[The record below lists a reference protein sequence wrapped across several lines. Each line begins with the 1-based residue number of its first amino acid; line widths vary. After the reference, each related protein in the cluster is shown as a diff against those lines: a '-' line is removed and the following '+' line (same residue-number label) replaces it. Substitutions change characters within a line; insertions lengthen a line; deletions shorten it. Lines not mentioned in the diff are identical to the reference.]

1 MKDTFVRNL
10 DINKKNFI
18 WNIIGT
24 TFNAFNSLF
33 FMIIATRINGVSD
46 AGIFTFAFSTAAL
59 FQIIGVYSGRIYQ
72 ITDNT
77 KATNEDYLVNK
88 VITCVIMFVV
98 SILFILLRGYTGKKM
113 LVILILCIYRTL
125 EAFSEVIYAYFQ
137 KNYELYKVGMSLVLK
152 NVLGLI
158 VFLTINIFTRNL
170 IYSTLGLV
178 LNYILIMLSYDFKI
192 FRNNFIKLRNINLNN
207 QKKIFS
213 LGFSTFLLSFLLMY
227 IVNIP
232 RYVIDFKMSDAS
244 SSIFGILIMPASVVV
259 LIAQFILHPFLMKIN
274 DFLIHKDYKNL
285 KKNVMNICLVTSAFG
300 IFATFIAYLIGIPI
314 LEFIYGISLKKYLMA
329 LIVVLIGAT
338 LYGVV
343 SILSNILVA
352 MRIAS
357 KQIIISFVVSIFSL
371 FISICFINSLGV
383 NGACYGYTITMLLDI
398 ILYIVLFAITEKKL
412 EKGKIKND

>member
-1 MKDTFVRNL
+1 MRNKSNVKKD
-10 DINKKNFI
+10 FI
-18 WNIIGT
+18 FNTIGT
-24 TFNAFNSLF
+24 GINAFNSLF

-137 KNYELYKVGMSLVLK
+137 KNYELYKVGISLVLK

-158 VFLTINIFTRNL
+158 VFLTINIFTKNL

>member
-1 MKDTFVRNL
+1 MK
-10 DINKKNFI
+10 NKSNVKKDFI
-18 WNIIGT
+18 FNTIGT
-24 TFNAFNSLF
+24 GINAFNSLF

-137 KNYELYKVGMSLVLK
+137 KNYELYKVGISLVLK

-192 FRNNFIKLRNINLNN
+192 FRNNFIKLRKINLNN

-398 ILYIVLFAITEKKL
+398 ILYIALFAITEKKL

>member
-1 MKDTFVRNL
+1 MRNKGNVKKD
-10 DINKKNFI
+10 FI
-18 WNIIGT
+18 FNTIGT
-24 TFNAFNSLF
+24 GINAFNSLF

-137 KNYELYKVGMSLVLK
+137 KNYELYKVGISLVLK

-158 VFLTINIFTRNL
+158 VFLTINIFTKNL

>member
-1 MKDTFVRNL
+1 MRNKSNVKKD
-10 DINKKNFI
+10 FI
-18 WNIIGT
+18 FNTIGT
-24 TFNAFNSLF
+24 GINAFNSLF

-137 KNYELYKVGMSLVLK
+137 KNYELYKVGISLVLK

-398 ILYIVLFAITEKKL
+398 ILYIVLFAIKKKKL

>member
-1 MKDTFVRNL
+1 
-10 DINKKNFI
+10 
-18 WNIIGT
+18 
-24 TFNAFNSLF
+24 
-33 FMIIATRINGVSD
+33 
-46 AGIFTFAFSTAAL
+46 
-59 FQIIGVYSGRIYQ
+59 
-72 ITDNT
+72 
-77 KATNEDYLVNK
+77 
-88 VITCVIMFVV
+88 
-98 SILFILLRGYTGKKM
+98 M

-137 KNYELYKVGMSLVLK
+137 KNYELYKVGISLVLK

-274 DFLIHKDYKNL
+274 DFLIHKDYKIL

>member
-1 MKDTFVRNL
+1 MRNKGNVKKD
-10 DINKKNFI
+10 FI
-18 WNIIGT
+18 FNTIGT
-24 TFNAFNSLF
+24 GINAFNSLF

-59 FQIIGVYSGRIYQ
+59 FQIIGIYSGRIYQ

-137 KNYELYKVGMSLVLK
+137 KNYELYKVGISLVLK

>member
-1 MKDTFVRNL
+1 MRNKSNVKKD
-10 DINKKNFI
+10 FI
-18 WNIIGT
+18 FNTIGT
-24 TFNAFNSLF
+24 GINAFNSLF
-33 FMIIATRINGVSD
+33 FMIIATRINGISD

-137 KNYELYKVGMSLVLK
+137 KNYELYKVGISLVLK

-371 FISICFINSLGV
+371 FISIYFINSLGV

-398 ILYIVLFAITEKKL
+398 ILYIVLFATTEKKL

>member
-1 MKDTFVRNL
+1 MRNKSNVKKD
-10 DINKKNFI
+10 FI
-18 WNIIGT
+18 FNTIGT
-24 TFNAFNSLF
+24 GINAFNSLF

>member
-1 MKDTFVRNL
+1 MRNKSNVKKD
-10 DINKKNFI
+10 FI
-18 WNIIGT
+18 FNTIGT
-24 TFNAFNSLF
+24 GINAFNSLF

-137 KNYELYKVGMSLVLK
+137 KNYELYKVGISLVLK

-300 IFATFIAYLIGIPI
+300 IFATFIAYLIGISI

>member
-1 MKDTFVRNL
+1 MRNKSNVKKD
-10 DINKKNFI
+10 FI
-18 WNIIGT
+18 FNTIGT
-24 TFNAFNSLF
+24 GINAFNSLF
-33 FMIIATRINGVSD
+33 FMIIATRINGISD

-77 KATNEDYLVNK
+77 KTTNEDYLVNK

-137 KNYELYKVGMSLVLK
+137 KNYELYKVGISLVLK

-300 IFATFIAYLIGIPI
+300 IFAMFIAYLIGIPI

>member
-1 MKDTFVRNL
+1 MRNKSNVKKD
-10 DINKKNFI
+10 FI
-18 WNIIGT
+18 FNTIGT
-24 TFNAFNSLF
+24 GINAFNSLF

-137 KNYELYKVGMSLVLK
+137 KNYELYKVGISLVLK

-371 FISICFINSLGV
+371 FISIYFINSLGV

-398 ILYIVLFAITEKKL
+398 ILYIVLFATTEKKL

>member
-1 MKDTFVRNL
+1 MRNKGNVKKD
-10 DINKKNFI
+10 FI
-18 WNIIGT
+18 FNTIGT
-24 TFNAFNSLF
+24 GINAFNSLF

-137 KNYELYKVGMSLVLK
+137 KNYELYKVGISLVLK

>member
-1 MKDTFVRNL
+1 MRNKGNVKKD
-10 DINKKNFI
+10 FI
-18 WNIIGT
+18 FNTIGT
-24 TFNAFNSLF
+24 GINAFNSLF

-244 SSIFGILIMPASVVV
+244 GSIFGILIMPASVVV

-343 SILSNILVA
+343 GILSNILVA

>member
-1 MKDTFVRNL
+1 MRNKSNVKKD
-10 DINKKNFI
+10 FI
-18 WNIIGT
+18 FNTIGT
-24 TFNAFNSLF
+24 GINAFNSLF

-137 KNYELYKVGMSLVLK
+137 KNYELYKVGISLVLK

-371 FISICFINSLGV
+371 FISIYFINSLGV

>member
-1 MKDTFVRNL
+1 MRNKGNVKKD
-10 DINKKNFI
+10 FI
-18 WNIIGT
+18 FNTIGT
-24 TFNAFNSLF
+24 GINAFNSLF

-88 VITCVIMFVV
+88 VITCVIMFAV

-137 KNYELYKVGMSLVLK
+137 KNYELYKVGISLVLK

>member
-1 MKDTFVRNL
+1 MRNKSNVKKD
-10 DINKKNFI
+10 FI
-18 WNIIGT
+18 FNTIGT
-24 TFNAFNSLF
+24 GINAFNSLF
-33 FMIIATRINGVSD
+33 FMIIVTRINGISD

-137 KNYELYKVGMSLVLK
+137 KNYELYKVGISLVLK

>member
-1 MKDTFVRNL
+1 MRNKSNVKKD
-10 DINKKNFI
+10 FI
-18 WNIIGT
+18 FNTMGT
-24 TFNAFNSLF
+24 GINAFNSLF

-137 KNYELYKVGMSLVLK
+137 KNYELYKVGISLILK

-274 DFLIHKDYKNL
+274 DFLIHKDYKNF
-285 KKNVMNICLVTSAFG
+285 KKNVTNICLVTLAFG

-371 FISICFINSLGV
+371 FISIYFINSLGV

>member
-1 MKDTFVRNL
+1 MRNKSNVKKD
-10 DINKKNFI
+10 FI
-18 WNIIGT
+18 FNTIGT
-24 TFNAFNSLF
+24 GINAFNSLF

-137 KNYELYKVGMSLVLK
+137 KNYELYKVGISLVLK

-178 LNYILIMLSYDFKI
+178 LNYILIMLLYDFKI

-398 ILYIVLFAITEKKL
+398 ILYIALFAITEKKL

>member
-1 MKDTFVRNL
+1 MRNKGNVKKD
-10 DINKKNFI
+10 FI
-18 WNIIGT
+18 FNTIGT
-24 TFNAFNSLF
+24 GINAFNSLF

-137 KNYELYKVGMSLVLK
+137 KNYELYKVGISLVLK

-158 VFLTINIFTRNL
+158 VFLTINIFTKNL

-398 ILYIVLFAITEKKL
+398 ILYIVLFATTEKKL

>member
-1 MKDTFVRNL
+1 MRNKSNVKKD
-10 DINKKNFI
+10 FI
-18 WNIIGT
+18 FNTIGT
-24 TFNAFNSLF
+24 GINAFNSLF
-33 FMIIATRINGVSD
+33 FMIIATRINGISD

-77 KATNEDYLVNK
+77 KTTNEDYLVNK

-137 KNYELYKVGMSLVLK
+137 KNYELYKVGISLVLK

>member
-1 MKDTFVRNL
+1 MK
-10 DINKKNFI
+10 NKSNVKKDFI
-18 WNIIGT
+18 FNTIGT
-24 TFNAFNSLF
+24 GINAFNSLF

-46 AGIFTFAFSTAAL
+46 AGIFTFAFSTTAL
-59 FQIIGVYSGRIYQ
+59 FQIIGVYSGRVYQ
-72 ITDNT
+72 VTDNT

-98 SILFILLRGYTGKKM
+98 SILFILLRRYTGKKM

-137 KNYELYKVGMSLVLK
+137 KNYELYKVGISLVLK
-152 NVLGLI
+152 NILGLI

-285 KKNVMNICLVTSAFG
+285 KKNVMNICLVTLTFG

-314 LEFIYGISLKKYLMA
+314 LEFIYGINLQGYTISL
-329 LIVVLIGAT
+329 VVIMIGAT
-338 LYGVV
+338 MSGII
-343 SILSNILVA
+343 SIISNILIA
-352 MRIAS
+352 MRITT
-357 KQIIISFVVSIFSL
+357 KQILVCIFVSIISLAISVYLVGTKKVV
-371 FISICFINSLGV
+371 
-383 NGACYGYTITMLLDI
+383 GACMGYFITMI
-398 ILYIVLFAITEKKL
+398 IDFVFYVLILTKSMVL
-412 EKGKIKND
+412 G

>member
-1 MKDTFVRNL
+1 MRNKSNVKKD
-10 DINKKNFI
+10 FI
-18 WNIIGT
+18 FNTIGT
-24 TFNAFNSLF
+24 GINAFNSLF

-137 KNYELYKVGMSLVLK
+137 KNYELYKVGISLVLK

-213 LGFSTFLLSFLLMY
+213 LGFSTFLLSLLLMY

>member
-1 MKDTFVRNL
+1 MRNKGNVKKD
-10 DINKKNFI
+10 FI
-18 WNIIGT
+18 FNTIGT
-24 TFNAFNSLF
+24 GINAFNSLF

-244 SSIFGILIMPASVVV
+244 SSIFGILIMPASVIV

>member
-1 MKDTFVRNL
+1 MRNKSNVKKD
-10 DINKKNFI
+10 FI
-18 WNIIGT
+18 FNTIGT
-24 TFNAFNSLF
+24 GINAFNSLF

-59 FQIIGVYSGRIYQ
+59 FQIIGIYSGRIYQ

-137 KNYELYKVGMSLVLK
+137 KNYELYKVGISLVLK

-170 IYSTLGLV
+170 IYSTLGLD

>member
-1 MKDTFVRNL
+1 
-10 DINKKNFI
+10 
-18 WNIIGT
+18 
-24 TFNAFNSLF
+24 
-33 FMIIATRINGVSD
+33 
-46 AGIFTFAFSTAAL
+46 
-59 FQIIGVYSGRIYQ
+59 
-72 ITDNT
+72 
-77 KATNEDYLVNK
+77 
-88 VITCVIMFVV
+88 MF
-98 SILFILLRGYTGKKM
+98 LL
-113 LVILILCIYRTL
+113 
-125 EAFSEVIYAYFQ
+125 
-137 KNYELYKVGMSLVLK
+137 
-152 NVLGLI
+152 
-158 VFLTINIFTRNL
+158 
-170 IYSTLGLV
+170 
-178 LNYILIMLSYDFKI
+178 

-398 ILYIVLFAITEKKL
+398 ILYIVLFAITEK
-412 EKGKIKND
+412 N

>member
-1 MKDTFVRNL
+1 MRNKSNVKKD
-10 DINKKNFI
+10 FI
-18 WNIIGT
+18 FNTIGT
-24 TFNAFNSLF
+24 GINAFNSLF
-33 FMIIATRINGVSD
+33 FMIIATKINGVSD

>member
-1 MKDTFVRNL
+1 MRNKSNVKKD
-10 DINKKNFI
+10 FI
-18 WNIIGT
+18 FNTIGT
-24 TFNAFNSLF
+24 GINAFNSLF

-137 KNYELYKVGMSLVLK
+137 KNYELYKVGISLVLK

-158 VFLTINIFTRNL
+158 VFLTINIFTKNL

-371 FISICFINSLGV
+371 FISIYFINSLGV

-398 ILYIVLFAITEKKL
+398 ILYIVLFATTEKKL

>member
-1 MKDTFVRNL
+1 MRNKSNVKKD
-10 DINKKNFI
+10 FI
-18 WNIIGT
+18 FNTIGT
-24 TFNAFNSLF
+24 GINAFNSLF

-88 VITCVIMFVV
+88 VVTCVIMFVV

-137 KNYELYKVGMSLVLK
+137 KNYELYKVGISLVLK

>member
-1 MKDTFVRNL
+1 MRNKGNVKKD
-10 DINKKNFI
+10 FI
-18 WNIIGT
+18 FNTIGT
-24 TFNAFNSLF
+24 GINAFNSLF

-59 FQIIGVYSGRIYQ
+59 FQIIGIYSGRIYQ

-137 KNYELYKVGMSLVLK
+137 KNYELYKVGISLVLK

-398 ILYIVLFAITEKKL
+398 ILYIVLFATTEKKL

>member
-1 MKDTFVRNL
+1 MRNKSNVKKD
-10 DINKKNFI
+10 FI
-18 WNIIGT
+18 FNTIGT
-24 TFNAFNSLF
+24 GINAFNSLF

-137 KNYELYKVGMSLVLK
+137 KNYELYKVGISLVLK

-192 FRNNFIKLRNINLNN
+192 FRNNFIKLRNINLNS

>member
-1 MKDTFVRNL
+1 MRNKSNVKKD
-10 DINKKNFI
+10 FI
-18 WNIIGT
+18 FNTIGT
-24 TFNAFNSLF
+24 GINAFNSLF
-33 FMIIATRINGVSD
+33 FMIIATRINGISD

-137 KNYELYKVGMSLVLK
+137 KNYELYKVGISLVLK

>member
-1 MKDTFVRNL
+1 MRNKSNVKKD
-10 DINKKNFI
+10 FI
-18 WNIIGT
+18 FNTIGT
-24 TFNAFNSLF
+24 GINAFNSLF

-77 KATNEDYLVNK
+77 EATNEDYLVNK

-137 KNYELYKVGMSLVLK
+137 KNYELYKVGISLVLK

>member
-1 MKDTFVRNL
+1 MRNKGNVKKD
-10 DINKKNFI
+10 FI
-18 WNIIGT
+18 FNTIGT
-24 TFNAFNSLF
+24 GINAFNSLF

-137 KNYELYKVGMSLVLK
+137 KNYELYKVGISLVLK

-158 VFLTINIFTRNL
+158 VFLTINIFTKNL

-207 QKKIFS
+207 QKKTFS

-371 FISICFINSLGV
+371 FISIYFINSLGV

-398 ILYIVLFAITEKKL
+398 ILYIVLFATTEKKL

>member
-1 MKDTFVRNL
+1 MRNKGNVKKD
-10 DINKKNFI
+10 FI
-18 WNIIGT
+18 FNTIGT
-24 TFNAFNSLF
+24 GINAFNSLF

-170 IYSTLGLV
+170 NKNRMKQGKPSA
-178 LNYILIMLSYDFKI
+178 SQ
-192 FRNNFIKLRNINLNN
+192 
-207 QKKIFS
+207 QKFTKM
-213 LGFSTFLLSFLLMY
+213 TFG
-227 IVNIP
+227 N
-232 RYVIDFKMSDAS
+232 RHR
-244 SSIFGILIMPASVVV
+244 G
-259 LIAQFILHPFLMKIN
+259 
-274 DFLIHKDYKNL
+274 
-285 KKNVMNICLVTSAFG
+285 
-300 IFATFIAYLIGIPI
+300 
-314 LEFIYGISLKKYLMA
+314 
-329 LIVVLIGAT
+329 
-338 LYGVV
+338 
-343 SILSNILVA
+343 
-352 MRIAS
+352 
-357 KQIIISFVVSIFSL
+357 
-371 FISICFINSLGV
+371 
-383 NGACYGYTITMLLDI
+383 
-398 ILYIVLFAITEKKL
+398 
-412 EKGKIKND
+412 

>member
-1 MKDTFVRNL
+1 MRNKSNVKKD
-10 DINKKNFI
+10 FI
-18 WNIIGT
+18 FNTMGT
-24 TFNAFNSLF
+24 GINAFNSLF

-88 VITCVIMFVV
+88 VITCAIMFVV

-137 KNYELYKVGMSLVLK
+137 KNYELYKVGISLVLK

-232 RYVIDFKMSDAS
+232 RYVIDFKMSDTS

-285 KKNVMNICLVTSAFG
+285 KKTVMNICLVTLAFG

-357 KQIIISFVVSIFSL
+357 KQIIINFIVSIFSL
-371 FISICFINSLGV
+371 FISIYFINSLGV

>member
-1 MKDTFVRNL
+1 MRNKSNVKKD
-10 DINKKNFI
+10 FI
-18 WNIIGT
+18 FNTIGT
-24 TFNAFNSLF
+24 GINAFNSLF

-137 KNYELYKVGMSLVLK
+137 KNYELYKVGISLVLK

-274 DFLIHKDYKNL
+274 DFLIHKDYKNF

>member
-1 MKDTFVRNL
+1 MRNKSNVKKD
-10 DINKKNFI
+10 FI
-18 WNIIGT
+18 FNTIGT
-24 TFNAFNSLF
+24 GINAFNSLF

-98 SILFILLRGYTGKKM
+98 SVLFILLRGYTGKKM

-137 KNYELYKVGMSLVLK
+137 KNYELYKVGISLVLK

>member
-1 MKDTFVRNL
+1 MRNKG
-10 DINKKNFI
+10 NVKKYFI
-18 WNIIGT
+18 FNTIGT
-24 TFNAFNSLF
+24 GINAFNSLF

>member
-1 MKDTFVRNL
+1 MRNKSNVKKD
-10 DINKKNFI
+10 FI
-18 WNIIGT
+18 FNTIGT
-24 TFNAFNSLF
+24 GINAFNSLF

-137 KNYELYKVGMSLVLK
+137 KNYELYKVGISLVLK

-371 FISICFINSLGV
+371 FISIYFINSLGV

-398 ILYIVLFAITEKKL
+398 ILYIVLFDTTEKKL